1 MFSTVSIIPGI
12 ENAAPDRTLT
22 SSGSCRSPSRR
33 PMVSSSW
40 RSAIVTCTRSS
51 PGSLPRDRYSRQASV
66 VMVNPGGTGNPSLV
80 ISARFAPLPPSRSF
94 WSLSPSVKSN
104 TNLVIRFSLGRVRRR
119 NGSRRLGV
127 GSDRRRSN
135 RTDAVAGSFVLWP
148 GEKGGETHTAAG
160 RVCLP
165 PVVGDGWLGE
175 PLGVGHFDSL
185 VDAKCLPVYVHA
197 RHILLPLVRRSASGV
212 RRLRPTDIKQR
223 LQPPA
228 TALRTST
235 KRRPLDLF
243 DTVRSAMTKVRVGAC
258 G

>member
-1 MFSTVSIIPGI
+1 M
-12 ENAAPDRTLT
+12 DRD
-22 SSGSCRSPSRR
+22 GS
-33 PMVSSSW
+33 
-40 RSAIVTCTRSS
+40 
-51 PGSLPRDRYSRQASV
+51 
-66 VMVNPGGTGNPSLV
+66 
-80 ISARFAPLPPSRSF
+80 
-94 WSLSPSVKSN
+94 
-104 TNLVIRFSLGRVRRR
+104 
-119 NGSRRLGV
+119 

-135 RTDAVAGSFVLWP
+135 LTDAVAGSFVLWP

-197 RHILLPLVRRSASGV
+197 RHNPPPPCPSKRQRRASSAAYRHQTTPSAARHSV
-212 RRLRPTDIKQR
+212 EDIDK
-223 LQPPA
+223 A
-228 TALRTST
+228 S
-235 KRRPLDLF
+235 RPLDLF